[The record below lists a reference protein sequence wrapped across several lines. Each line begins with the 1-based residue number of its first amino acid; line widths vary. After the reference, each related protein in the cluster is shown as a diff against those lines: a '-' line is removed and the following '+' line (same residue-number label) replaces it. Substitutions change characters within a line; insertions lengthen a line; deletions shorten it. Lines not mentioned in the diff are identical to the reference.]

1 MTADPHIA
9 TIQAALRRER
19 LHIEMSD
26 LDKGHEA
33 REFARIDA
41 ALQALEARGAPW
53 ATPGSP
59 LGQVDATQLRES
71 LAEYA
76 HEAWSGW
83 MKYLFGKGTF
93 GVVEVEPGLGE
104 QTWTMPSWAIQR
116 WARQMDTPY
125 AALPESEKESDRQE
139 ADRMLAI
146 MQRTTTPA
154 TVDGVPEDVLHWLDV
169 VTTAILD
176 RHEQYSPAIGI
187 ATSALVDWMLEQR
200 RAAP

>member
-41 ALQALEARGAPW
+41 ALAWFDARGAPWAPTAQHIATIRIALNSRRSFWVDLLAKLNETDYDSQELKDGIAEWRKELAAIDAVLQALDARGAPW
-53 ATPGSP
+53 AT
-59 LGQVDATQLRES
+59 A
-71 LAEYA
+71 
-76 HEAWSGW
+76 
-83 MKYLFGKGTF
+83 
-93 GVVEVEPGLGE
+93 
-104 QTWTMPSWAIQR
+104 
-116 WARQMDTPY
+116 
-125 AALPESEKESDRQE
+125 
-139 ADRMLAI
+139 
-146 MQRTTTPA
+146 
-154 TVDGVPEDVLHWLDV
+154 DGVPEDVLHWLVV

-187 ATSALVDWMLEQR
+187 AASALVDWMLEQR

>member
-41 ALQALEARGAPW
+41 ALAW
-53 ATPGSP
+53 F
-59 LGQVDATQLRES
+59 DA
-71 LAEYA
+71 
-76 HEAWSGW
+76 
-83 MKYLFGKGTF
+83 
-93 GVVEVEPGLGE
+93 
-104 QTWTMPSWAIQR
+104 
-116 WARQMDTPY
+116 
-125 AALPESEKESDRQE
+125 
-139 ADRMLAI
+139 
-146 MQRTTTPA
+146 PA
-154 TVDGVPEDVLHWLDV
+154 TADGVPEDVLHWLDV

-187 ATSALVDWMLEQR
+187 AASALVDWMLEQR
-200 RAAP
+200 RAAS